1 MSDVEVRHGKF
12 IDLCLN
18 GKVLPEQID
27 EFVDD
32 WYARACP
39 VDLPDYLGM
48 DWDEYL
54 VWVTDPAYLRLILR
68 AHREDLPLASLLA
81 EFEAAH

>member
-1 MSDVEVRHGKF
+1 MSNVEDRNGNF
-12 IDLCLN
+12 IDRCLR
-18 GKVLPEQID
+18 GEVLPQQID

-48 DWDEYL
+48 AWDEYL
-54 VWVTDPAYLRLILR
+54 VWVTDPALLPLILR
-68 AHREDLPLASLLA
+68 AHRENRALA
-81 EFEAAH
+81 ELMAQAGAPH